1 MECVTSAMGLILRQ
15 RFFKPLG
22 MRNFD
27 VCDETGKRVFLAE
40 QQLRFPRCW
49 HLLDAAE
56 RHVATVQKR
65 FRRIVLLTPDGE
77 RSDIVRR
84 RGLRRKF
91 RFSVSGWRAEC
102 AAFSDDFIVRTAQGE
117 TIAVAEGA
125 PEKNSLRIETVR
137 EKDVLPVLLF
147 AVAVRKYK
155 SGLRI

>member
-1 MECVTSAMGLILRQ
+1 MGLILRQ

-27 VCDETGKRVFLAE
+27 VCDETGKRVFVAE

-49 HLLDAAE
+49 HIFDAAE
-56 RHVATVQKR
+56 RHVGTVQKR
-65 FRRIVLLTPDGE
+65 FRRIVLLTPNGE
-77 RSDIVRR
+77 RSDLARR

-125 PEKNSLRIETVR
+125 PEKNSLRLETVR
-137 EKDVLPVLLF
+137 ENDVLPVLLF

>member
-1 MECVTSAMGLILRQ
+1 MS
-15 RFFKPLG
+15 
-22 MRNFD
+22 NFD
-27 VCDETGKRVFLAE
+27 VCDETGERVFLAE

-49 HLLDAAE
+49 HILDAAE

-77 RSDIVRR
+77 RSDIARR

-91 RFSVSGWRAEC
+91 RFSVSGWRVEC
-102 AAFSDDFIVRTAQGE
+102 TAFTDDFIVRTAQGE

-125 PEKNSLRIETVR
+125 PEKNSLRIETVQ

>member
-1 MECVTSAMGLILRQ
+1 MGLILRQ

-22 MRNFD
+22 MSNFD
-27 VCDETGKRVFLAE
+27 VCDETGERVFLAE

-49 HLLDAAE
+49 HILDAAE

-77 RSDIVRR
+77 RSDIARR

-91 RFSVSGWRAEC
+91 RFSVSGWRVEC
-102 AAFSDDFIVRTAQGE
+102 TAFTDDFIVRTAQGE

-125 PEKNSLRIETVR
+125 PEKNSLRIETVQ

>member
-1 MECVTSAMGLILRQ
+1 MGLILRQ

-65 FRRIVLLTPDGE
+65 FLRIVLLTPDGV
-77 RSDIVRR
+77 RSDIAHR